1 LIISVLKG
9 GLGNQLFQFA
19 AGKSL
24 SLYNEVDHEL
34 DTTHFERIE
43 SKTTQRNLDIYDFKI
58 SSKIV
63 SDANLLKLKPNT
75 IKKVLLRINNQL
87 FKKYYLNWDHRFFD
101 GRETYL
107 DGYFQSE
114 KYFLWC
120 EHDIR
125 RELILRDE
133 LLSEIVDIKDQI
145 NQTHNAVSLHIR
157 RGDYVMN
164 PKNRHL
170 YDVCNSDYYG
180 KAIKYIR
187 DRIENPTFFIFS
199 DEINIFKNIL
209 KSNERFIPI
218 SSMLTKN
225 NKKLKPSQELFLMSL
240 CKNHII
246 ANSSFSWWGAYLNA
260 NNNKTVIAPNPWNR
274 SKFYRQTDIVPLN
287 WIKLETEK

>member
-1 LIISVLKG
+1 LIISALKG

-24 SLYNEVDHEL
+24 SLYYKVDHEL
-34 DTTHFERIE
+34 DTSYFDRLENKIA
-43 SKTTQRNLDIYDFKI
+43 QRNLDIYDFKI

-63 SDANLLKLKPNT
+63 SDINFAKLRQKGLKN
-75 IKKVLLRINNQL
+75 VASRINNKI
-87 FKKYYLNWDHRFFD
+87 FKRYYLNWDPKFFSNKSS
-101 GRETYL
+101 YL

-120 EHDIR
+120 DHEIR
-125 RELILRDE
+125 NELILRDE
-133 LLSEIVDIKDQI
+133 LLAEITNIKDEI

-157 RGDYVMN
+157 RGDYVIN

-170 YDVCNSDYYG
+170 YDICSGDYYN
-180 KAIKYIR
+180 KAIKYIK
-187 DRIENPTFFIFS
+187 DRVQNPTFFIFS
-199 DEINIFKNIL
+199 DEINIFKDIL

-218 SSMLTKN
+218 SSFLTKN
-225 NKKLKPSQELFLMSL
+225 NEKLKPSQELFLMSL

-260 NNNKTVIAPNPWNR
+260 NNNKTVIAPNLWNR
-274 SKFYRQTDIVPLN
+274 SKFYRQTDIVPKN
-287 WIKLETEK
+287 WIKLETQ